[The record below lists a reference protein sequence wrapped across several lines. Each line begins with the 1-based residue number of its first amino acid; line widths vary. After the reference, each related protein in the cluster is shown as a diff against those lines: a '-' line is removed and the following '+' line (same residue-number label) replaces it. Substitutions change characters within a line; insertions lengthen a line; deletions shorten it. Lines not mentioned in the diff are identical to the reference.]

1 MFGVL
6 MSVQPLN
13 PTSFQP
19 RSSATIWTKLC
30 LFSAAFARA
39 TAPNSASTLV
49 SAAAMRFWLGLTFI
63 IVSFLCLPGS
73 VISLRCG
80 CWKQNLLSFQ
90 GAAPWTAKLNQRQ
103 TNRSL
108 WLPEQLNTCC
118 RLPGLWRKGRRWP
131 RCFLAQRPGGDAGCQ
146 LDVG

>member
-19 RSSATIWTKLC
+19 RSSATIWTKLG

-39 TAPNSASTLV
+39 TAPNSASTPANAL
-49 SAAAMRFWLGLTFI
+49 AMRFCLDLTFI
-63 IVSFLCLPGS
+63 IVFFLCLLGS

-80 CWKQNLLSFQ
+80 CWKRNLLRYQSR
-90 GAAPWTAKLNQRQ
+90 QRNPIGSPRWRARPFRGLQ
-103 TNRSL
+103 
-108 WLPEQLNTCC
+108 EYGQL
-118 RLPGLWRKGRRWP
+118 
-131 RCFLAQRPGGDAGCQ
+131 AEGGQ
-146 LDVG
+146 